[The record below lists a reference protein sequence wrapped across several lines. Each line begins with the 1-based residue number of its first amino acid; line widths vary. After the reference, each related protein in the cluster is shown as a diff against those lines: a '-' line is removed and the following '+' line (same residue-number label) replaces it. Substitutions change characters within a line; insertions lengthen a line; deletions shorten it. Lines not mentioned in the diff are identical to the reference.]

1 VILKREEDIRK
12 FFTFISMPLQFD
24 SILEVGKNRISR
36 LAYTVWDILTFPE
49 SCHFQRKDSS
59 FRFSYDLHTTLF
71 GPSNRELLDMY
82 EPVGKISLSFDPEWM
97 EVVMDNFTSF
107 EVMDKSAKG
116 KEMNTFLSMEL
127 NQENFITKDTYEA
140 QNLDETVIKELSFK
154 QRLLFS
160 NSEGGGVG
168 IIKDDKI
175 IGVAFA
181 PHIIVNENFS
191 FAIIRG
197 VWVSQEYRNR
207 GFGFDI
213 SAKMCEILFSK
224 GIETISLWVEE
235 SNIPAVKIY
244 KKMGFRTTDKVIGTD
259 CIKQNIK

>member
-1 VILKREEDIRK
+1 MSSE
-12 FFTFISMPLQFD
+12 FD

-36 LAYTVWDILTFPE
+36 LAYTIWDILTFPD
-49 SCHFQRKDSS
+49 SCHFQRLDSS

-71 GPSNRELLDMY
+71 GPPNRELLEIY
-82 EPVGKISLSFDPEWM
+82 EPVGKISLSFDPEWL
-97 EVVMDNFTSF
+97 EVVLDNFTSF

-127 NQENFITKDTYEA
+127 YQENFITKDTYEA
-140 QNLDETVIKELSFK
+140 QNLDETITRELSFK

-168 IIKDDKI
+168 IIKNDKI
-175 IGVAFA
+175 IAVAFA
-181 PHIIVNENFS
+181 PHILVNENFS

-207 GFGFDI
+207 GFGFDV
-213 SAKMCEILFSK
+213 SAKMCEVLFSK
-224 GIETISLWVEE
+224 SIETITLWVEE
-235 SNIPAVKIY
+235 SNAPAVRIY
-244 KKMGFRTTDKVIGTD
+244 EKMGFRIIDKVIGTD
-259 CIKQNIK
+259 CIKQKIK